1 MIRINS
7 LNFFFILGIF
17 IIDRLSKIL
26 IISLADL
33 NEQFEFAIT
42 SFLSFNLIWN
52 QGIAFGLFSFEQK
65 IYYNIITF
73 LIIIVTALVFWMF
86 INTKDLERL
95 GFAMIFGG
103 AISNLFDRI
112 FYTAVPDFIDF
123 HINNFN
129 WFIFNV
135 ADIFVSI
142 GVMLLL
148 CLEIFLKKKL

>member
-1 MIRINS
+1 MIRINN

-142 GVMLLL
+142 GVILLL